1 MLTSTYLRLLSTA
14 LILSLAG
21 PALAQARRND
31 SPLAAGA
38 PTDQPVALT
47 GEYASSLREFEQ
59 LIAPAVKQAHKTLPK
74 ARQRFTA
81 GLPAGQAFFLT
92 TRIFDTDGR
101 FEQVFVRVKNW
112 SSGTVQGLI
121 SNELNVVQQYKPGQ
135 LITFPETA
143 VLDWTISTADGREEG
158 NFVGK
163 LLDSLQR

>member
-1 MLTSTYLRLLSTA
+1 MLSFAYLRLLSTA
-14 LILSLAG
+14 FALSLACS
-21 PALAQARRND
+21 ALAQSGRND

-38 PTDQPVALT
+38 PTDRPVALT
-47 GEYASSLREFEQ
+47 GEDASSLREFEQ
-59 LIAPAVKQAHKTLPK
+59 LIAPAVKQARKTLPK
-74 ARQRFTA
+74 AQQRFRA
-81 GLPAGQAFFLT
+81 GLPSGQAFFLT
-92 TRIFDTDGR
+92 TRIFDANGR

-112 SSGTVQGLI
+112 SGGTVQGLI

-158 NFVGK
+158 NFIGK